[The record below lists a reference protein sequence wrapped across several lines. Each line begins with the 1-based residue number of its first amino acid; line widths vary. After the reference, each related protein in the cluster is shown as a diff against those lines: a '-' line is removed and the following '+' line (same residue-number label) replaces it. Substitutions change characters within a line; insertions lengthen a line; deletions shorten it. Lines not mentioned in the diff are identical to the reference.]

1 MWYAIFV
8 PVVCKVKRLPLTP
21 VAQLHTSTIPLQ
33 QYSANTEPEMGEC
46 ALEEDK
52 ELIKPKNVLE
62 SLNCAIEGIIYAV
75 RHQRHIRYFFAI
87 AAEAL
92 FLSLV
97 LNLPSTEFVLF
108 SLSIVLLL
116 FAEMINTAI
125 ETTIDIVCGK
135 KYNALAKTAKDVSAG
150 AVLISSIGAFI
161 MGYII
166 FSKYLVGPISIGLQA
181 GKGFAGHI
189 AVVALLIVLISVV
202 ATKAYFG
209 KGTPLHGGMPS
220 GHSAVAFS
228 LWASVVLL
236 TLDPVVTLFT
246 FIMAV
251 MVSQSRLIAGIHTKS
266 EVFLG
271 ALLGIGLTFLIFY
284 IFSVISK

>member
-1 MWYAIFV
+1 
-8 PVVCKVKRLPLTP
+8 
-21 VAQLHTSTIPLQ
+21 
-33 QYSANTEPEMGEC
+33 
-46 ALEEDK
+46 
-52 ELIKPKNVLE
+52 
-62 SLNCAIEGIIYAV
+62 
-75 RHQRHIRYFFAI
+75 
-87 AAEAL
+87 
-92 FLSLV
+92 
-97 LNLPSTEFVLF
+97 
-108 SLSIVLLL
+108 
-116 FAEMINTAI
+116 
-125 ETTIDIVCGK
+125 
-135 KYNALAKTAKDVSAG
+135 
-150 AVLISSIGAFI
+150 